1 MAIVTPRRSG
11 SVNFVITQDIANVPT
26 EIKISKVE
34 TIYKGSFVCRCEQNE
49 CEQTDKHRRLVQ
61 QFNCRL
67 SYLEDFLLYIQEGHY
82 FQWLIPRYHIPSVC

>member
-34 TIYKGSFVCRCEQNE
+34 TIYKGSLFVDVSNMNVSKL
-49 CEQTDKHRRLVQ
+49 T
-61 QFNCRL
+61 
-67 SYLEDFLLYIQEGHY
+67 SIEG
-82 FQWLIPRYHIPSVC
+82 WCNSLIAG